1 MKRRKQFKLIFK
13 PYDKRKKE
21 ITAIAF
27 TKEGLSNLID
37 MLKKQGFPKKANGK
51 LYTTTDNK
59 NYKIVKNW

>member
-37 MLKKQGFPKKANGK
+37 MLKKQAFLKKQMESFIQRQII
-51 LYTTTDNK
+51 
-59 NYKIVKNW
+59 KIIK